1 MTICRG
7 FADDL
12 MICLEGVGPRMVK
25 MADLATRPDFKA
37 GRLLVS
43 PARRIVSGP
52 EGEIH
57 LEPRIMQV
65 FLLLLDAGGRVVTR
79 NEIFDQCWG
88 SAMVGDDS
96 LNRTIAGVRRIATE
110 VAPGAFEVET
120 IPRTGYR
127 LVGEVL
133 AEAAQGGE
141 DRPARPVSRRKMLA
155 TGLAASVLAS
165 GGYFWFARESGNPEA
180 ARNIE
185 QGSRIL
191 RDSWPGTE
199 TQAVEALRKAVGIE
213 PRNAS
218 AWGLLAV
225 ALRNVAEGA
234 TPDRTSKA
242 VHDCETA
249 AQRAL
254 ALNPREGNAL
264 AALATL
270 HPYFGD
276 WSAGEDRLRK
286 VLAVAPD
293 NLTAM
298 THLIT
303 LLQSVGRARESWDLN
318 ERAVA
323 LEPLSPAFQFRR
335 ALKLWIFGRL
345 AEADLT
351 IDRALQLWPR
361 HPAVWN
367 ARLYIFAF
375 TGRPRAAL
383 AMMEDVGARPATFEA
398 ISEQRWRV
406 SLRALETGS
415 SADVEAATAAN
426 RQAAAGSLAVAAIM
440 ILSSLKQLDAAFD
453 VASGFLLRKG
463 PFVSPLWPGTGQM
476 VINDQQ
482 WRRTM
487 SLFTPAT
494 AAMRGDPRFRSLC
507 DGIGLT
513 EYWLRRGVG
522 PDRIFPMA

>member
-1 MTICRG
+1 MLKLR
-7 FADDL
+7 DL
-12 MICLEGVGPRMVK
+12 AAQLDFQVGPVTISPSRRLVQGP
-25 MADLATRPDFKA
+25 AGSATVEP
-37 GRLLVS
+37 LV
-43 PARRIVSGP
+43 
-52 EGEIH
+52 
-57 LEPRIMQV
+57 MQA
-65 FLLLLDAGGRVVTR
+65 LLLLVDSGGRVVTR

-88 SAMVGDDS
+88 GAMVGDDS
-96 LNRTIAGVRRIATE
+96 VNRAIAGVRRIATE
-110 VAPGAFEVET
+110 VAPGAFEIET

-127 LVGEVL
+127 LVGDIL
-133 AEAAQGGE
+133 TEARPGATPRGE
-141 DRPARPVSRRKMLA
+141 DDSARPVSRRIMLT

-165 GGYFWFARESGNPEA
+165 GGYFRFARESGNPEA

-199 TQAVEALRKAVGIE
+199 TQAVEALRKAVAIE

-234 TPDRTSKA
+234 MPDRTSKA

-286 VLAVAPD
+286 VLQVAPD

-298 THLIT
+298 SHLIT

-335 ALKLWIFGRL
+335 ALKLWIFDRVP
-345 AEADLT
+345 EADL
-351 IDRALQLWPR
+351 
-361 HPAVWN
+361 
-367 ARLYIFAF
+367 
-375 TGRPRAAL
+375 
-383 AMMEDVGARPATFEA
+383 
-398 ISEQRWRV
+398 
-406 SLRALETGS
+406 
-415 SADVEAATAAN
+415 
-426 RQAAAGSLAVAAIM
+426 
-440 ILSSLKQLDAAFD
+440 
-453 VASGFLLRKG
+453 
-463 PFVSPLWPGTGQM
+463 
-476 VINDQQ
+476 
-482 WRRTM
+482 
-487 SLFTPAT
+487 
-494 AAMRGDPRFRSLC
+494 
-507 DGIGLT
+507 
-513 EYWLRRGVG
+513 
-522 PDRIFPMA
+522 